1 MFKNSIHQ
9 RKNLNHNQSARK
21 KRKFHSFQ
29 LRVKVAS
36 RGRVAPNGGIILRKS
51 VKQLLLVSIA
61 KLKLVVKLKMAL
73 VLYQIILR
81 GVKSFLPI

>member
-21 KRKFHSFQ
+21 KRKFHPQ

-36 RGRVAPNGGIILRKS
+36 RGRIAPNGGIILRKS